1 MNLCAYAKIPDLEHV
16 LKANNIE
23 VPRLRGLELMGEQ
36 EKYSDEEIKN
46 WIDNYMLYTYEDVC
60 RSGFSMDP
68 SCFEYS
74 TRTDMVMDK
83 YLIQEKETEVFNGV
97 DVENRRTVGIRW
109 DRLHGKKRKAVKYVI
124 KKRKNR
130 VLAQAKAWN
139 RYAGRNDVL
148 YIHARIGAGNW
159 DYYGGDELS
168 KQPWFLEKVD
178 DAYDDTYCD
187 IYARINPIES
197 DGDGS
202 D

>member
-1 MNLCAYAKIPDLEHV
+1 MNLYAYAKIPDLEDV

-36 EKYSDEEIKN
+36 KKYSDEEIKN
-46 WIDNYMLYTYEDVC
+46 WIDNYMLYTYEDMC
-60 RSGFSMDP
+60 RSDFSMDP

-83 YLIQEKETEVFNGV
+83 YLIQEKETDVFNGV

-178 DAYDDTYCD
+178 DAWDDTYCD
-187 IYARINPIES
+187 IYARINPIEG